1 MSFDLKNV
9 KATCQKLVTRIFQ
22 LILGKMVEVYIDDI
36 LIKNHSWTDHL

>member
-1 MSFDLKNV
+1 MSFELKNI
-9 KATCQKLVTRIFQ
+9 KAICQKLVTKIFQ